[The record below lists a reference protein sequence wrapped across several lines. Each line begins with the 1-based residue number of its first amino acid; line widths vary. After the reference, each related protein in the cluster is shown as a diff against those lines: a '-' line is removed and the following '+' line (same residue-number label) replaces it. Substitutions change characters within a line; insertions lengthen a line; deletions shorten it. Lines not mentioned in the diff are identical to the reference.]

1 MNIKDLIVPKL
12 EDGQHDQRFINLAS
26 QIQENISK
34 STINEL
40 SELWKETNQLENRY
54 ERSGL
59 RFVIGM
65 FQVDMEKWQRSAFKK
80 TIRESLLRFGFK
92 KPRVSKLMAAGE
104 YVAQYITFE
113 ESEFGYTRKDHDKYL
128 VYLRGYG
135 VTSLYLLS
143 CMDCNGH
150 RFAEEHFTQTG
161 QYLSTRELEDL
172 KQQHPKWGAF
182 KDKQRSHSFETQDVE
197 QLPGAS
203 EANPTTIDTQ
213 LLVIEDLTALEPAAD
228 AAERIT
234 EDLVIDFVYLTQSI
248 NWDAV
253 QDSPDL
259 QEILKPISNQMML
272 VAHLATPQQH
282 IFQ

>member
-12 EDGQHDQRFINLAS
+12 EDGQHDQRFISLAT

-40 SELWKETNQLENRY
+40 YELWQETNQLENRY

-59 RFVIGM
+59 RFVIRI

-80 TIRESLLRFGFK
+80 TIRESLLRLGFK
-92 KPRVSKLMAAGE
+92 NPRVSKLMAAGE

-113 ESEFGYTRKDHDKYL
+113 ESEFGYTRKDHGKYL
-128 VYLRGYG
+128 VNLRGYG

-150 RFAEEHFTQTG
+150 RFAEEHFIQKG
-161 QYLSTRELEDL
+161 KHLSTRELEKL

-182 KDKQRSHSFETQDVE
+182 EDKQRGHSFETQDVE
-197 QLPGAS
+197 QRPGAS
-203 EANPTTIDTQ
+203 EANPATVNTQ
-213 LLVIEDLTALEPAAD
+213 LCNRRFNSPTACC
-228 AAERIT
+228 RRRRKK
-234 EDLVIDFVYLTQSI
+234 
-248 NWDAV
+248 N
-253 QDSPDL
+253 
-259 QEILKPISNQMML
+259 
-272 VAHLATPQQH
+272 
-282 IFQ
+282 